1 MTTINNYFAS
11 APKGL
16 ELLLK
21 EELIELGATECHETM
36 AGVSFQADQ
45 LTAYKICLWSR
56 LASRITLQL
65 KTFKIFDVMDLYLA
79 VTGINWDNLF
89 DVSKTFAVSCSGTND
104 TIRDTQFGAL
114 KVKDAI
120 VDRFSKQVGAR
131 PSVAKVNPDIR
142 IHLHIRRED
151 ATLSLDLCGNGLHQ
165 RGYRQGTGAA
175 PLKENLAAAIVKRS
189 GYTGGVLVDPMCGS
203 ATLLIEA
210 TMIALNVPAGILRK
224 KYSFQNLRD
233 FDLEGWD
240 ELYAQATY
248 QARKNIAASELKVYG
263 FDKSWRVLDQAKANV
278 KAAGLSHI
286 ITLDK
291 GDAKQLINNFGS
303 EGTIICNPPY
313 GERMGEQP
321 ELIMLHQTLG
331 QRLKSEF
338 AGWNVAFFSSNQDL
352 LSRLGM
358 RASKQ
363 YKLYNGALECH
374 LKLYQI
380 SSVARQAQAH
390 AQAKEKPGFALDF
403 RNRLEKNIKQLG
415 KWAKKE
421 KLTTYRIYDADLPD
435 YNAAID
441 MYDDWIIVQEYQA
454 PKNVP
459 EQKAK
464 QRIMDLVAVTLDVTQ
479 VDPNKLVLKVR
490 QKQKGRN
497 QYEKLQQIKSV
508 FTVQEYGAL
517 FEVNMKDYL
526 DTGLFID
533 HRLTRKMLG
542 QMSAGKRFLN
552 LFAYTGT
559 ASVHAIL
566 GGAESSVTV
575 DMSKTY
581 LDWAQRNF
589 NLNDISTRQHQL
601 VQADCLAWLERCE
614 DKFDLIFIDP
624 PTFSNSKRMEDS
636 FDVERDHLKLF
647 TWLEKILA
655 PGGEIIFSN
664 NKRNFAMDLAGL
676 EKLGFVAKN
685 ITERNR
691 SKDFAR
697 NKHIHNCWHVKKAD

>member
-1 MTTINNYFAS
+1 MTTINTYFAS
-11 APKGL
+11 SPKGL

-21 EELIELGATECHETM
+21 EELIELGAQDCRETM
-36 AGVSFQADQ
+36 AGVSFKSDQ

-56 LASRITLQL
+56 LASRVTLQL
-65 KTFKIFDVMDLYLA
+65 KTFKIHDVIDLYLA
-79 VTGINWDNLF
+79 VTGMAWENIFSID
-89 DVSKTFAVSCSGTND
+89 KTFSISCSGTND
-104 TIRDTQFGAL
+104 EIRDTQFGAL

-120 VDRFSKQVGAR
+120 VDRFNKQFDER
-131 PSVAKVNPDIR
+131 PSVAKTNPDIK

-203 ATLLIEA
+203 ATILIEA
-210 TMIALNVPAGILRK
+210 ALMALNVPAGILRNDYCFK
-224 KYSFQNLRD
+224 NLQD
-233 FDLEGWD
+233 FDQTGWD
-240 ELYAQATY
+240 ELYAQAQY
-248 QARKNIAASELKVYG
+248 QARKAVKETELKVYG

-278 KAAGLSHI
+278 EAAGLSHVI
-286 ITLDK
+286 VLEK
-291 GDAKQLINNFGS
+291 GDAKELLNEYGS
-303 EGTIICNPPY
+303 EGSLICNPPY

-321 ELIMLHQTLG
+321 ELIALHQIMG
-331 QRLKSEF
+331 ERLKSEF

-363 YKLYNGALECH
+363 YKLFNGALECF
-374 LKLYQI
+374 LKIYQI
-380 SSVARQAQAH
+380 SSVARQAKAH
-390 AQAKEKPGFALDF
+390 VENQQKPGFADDF
-403 RNRLEKNIKQLG
+403 RNRLKKNLKTLR

-421 KLTTYRIYDADLPD
+421 ELSCYRVYDADLPD

-441 MYDDWIIVQEYQA
+441 FYDDWIIVQEYQA

-464 QRIMDLVAVTLDVTQ
+464 QRIMDIVAVTLEVTGI
-479 VDPNKLVLKVR
+479 DPNKLVLKVR
-490 QKQKGRN
+490 QKQKGTN

-508 FTVQEYGAL
+508 FNVVEYGAQ

-533 HRLTRKMLG
+533 HRLTRRMLG

-552 LFAYTGT
+552 LFSYTGT

-581 LDWAQRNF
+581 LEWAQRNF
-589 NLNDISTRQHQL
+589 DLNGISTRKHEI
-601 VQADCLAWLERCE
+601 VHADCLKWLARCE

-647 TWLEKILA
+647 TWLENILSA
-655 PGGEIIFSN
+655 RGEIVFSN
-664 NKRNFAMDLAGL
+664 NKRNFKLDVAGL
-676 EKLGFVAKN
+676 DKLGLKATN
-685 ITERNR
+685 ITEKNR
-691 SKDFAR
+691 SKDFER
-697 NKHIHNCWHVKKAD
+697 NKHIHNCWLVERKG